1 MSFIPFVLAN
11 CEPSSG
17 PSSKKFFFSI
27 PNQLFIF
34 LIPNQRHERMWRFHV
49 VKVGSLRLR
58 GGSDSNSLPTQQAM
72 ELDRNDLL
80 RIIEMQSTL
89 IRNQET
95 ELRNQEM
102 KERNQGTII
111 RMQEMEIRMRSGQFY
126 LTFEALD
133 VLHFPV
139 LNHSDPQNVNL
150 IASVRNANPVLKMY
164 LPKDLPKDTNE
175 KYAASTRLCDL
186 ATCKYDFWGNS
197 CGPPITA
204 EGAHVLPFASGCVE
218 FFERLNRFR
227 LNMPLR
233 CTSQQDQERYKMWLY
248 GYYVESGSSNTSDCQ
263 SDEFQEPMTQAKDGR
278 KLHRVIHSGYLN
290 SAVNFVALRL
300 QHHWFDLFP
309 AMLFIPLKKT
319 AAELWSWFEEPLE
332 FVVVFLNEDVLCD
345 VAANSVV
352 DASGYIACDDPD
364 VKQAFD
370 VFAEVMSVIIGV
382 VCDDDHTNAPEK
394 DNVKQFR
401 NLLKNSPRFQSPRVA
416 AGSQGFFR
424 KVKLN
429 PPRLSYPGRRATPWS
444 NFTGHPSPEP
454 IDMICRS
461 FNAFFSTYL
470 YQRGMLDGLAYRADR
485 PSCKLFP
492 SCLDLEGSID
502 CNLCLSSFL
511 LHEPFR
517 YSLMTSEEKEKL
529 LSVVNLEE
537 HGSFVKE
544 KYF

>member
-1 MSFIPFVLAN
+1 M
-11 CEPSSG
+11 
-17 PSSKKFFFSI
+17 
-27 PNQLFIF
+27 
-34 LIPNQRHERMWRFHV
+34 
-49 VKVGSLRLR
+49 KVGSLRLR
-58 GGSDSNSLPTQQAM
+58 GGSDNSSLSTQQAM
-72 ELDRNDLL
+72 DLYRKELL
-80 RIIEMQSTL
+80 RIIEMKSAL
-89 IRNQET
+89 IRNQETEIRNQETEIRNRGTKLRNQET
-95 ELRNQEM
+95 ELRNQKTEL
-102 KERNQGTII
+102 RNQVTKI
-111 RMQEMEIRMRSGQFY
+111 RNQETEIRMRSGQFY

-133 VLHFPV
+133 VCYFPV
-139 LNHSDPQNVNL
+139 LNHSDPQNANL
-150 IASVRNANPVLKMY
+150 IASVRNANQVLKIY
-164 LPKDLPKDTNE
+164 LPKDTNE

-197 CGPPITA
+197 RGPPITA

-227 LNMPLR
+227 LNMPIR

-248 GYYVESGSSNTSDCQ
+248 GYYVDSGCSNTIADSSDSQ
-263 SDEFQEPMTQAKDGR
+263 SDDSQEPMTQAQDGR
-278 KLHRVIHSGYLN
+278 KLYRVIHSGYLN

-300 QHHWFDLFP
+300 QHQWFDLFP

-319 AAELWSWFEEPLE
+319 ATELWSWFEEPLE
-332 FVVVFLNEDVLCD
+332 FVVVFLNENVLCD

-382 VCDDDHTNAPEK
+382 VCNDDHTNAPEK
-394 DNVKQFR
+394 DNVKKFR

-416 AGSQGFFR
+416 ASSQGFFR

-429 PPRLSYPGRRATPWS
+429 PPRLSYPGRRATPWRK
-444 NFTGHPSPEP
+444 FTGHPSPEP
-454 IDMICRS
+454 INMICRS
-461 FNAFFSTYL
+461 FNAFSTYL
-470 YQRGMLDGLAYRADR
+470 YQRGLLDGLAYRADR
-485 PSCKLFP
+485 PRCKLFP

-511 LHEPFR
+511 LHEPSR

-537 HGSFVKE
+537 YGSFVKE